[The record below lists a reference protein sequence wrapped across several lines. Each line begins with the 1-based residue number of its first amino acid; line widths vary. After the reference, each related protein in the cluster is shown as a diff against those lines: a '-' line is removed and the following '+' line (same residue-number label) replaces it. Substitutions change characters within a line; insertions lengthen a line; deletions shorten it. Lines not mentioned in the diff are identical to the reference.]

1 MHDLVKLVSLDL
13 SSLFA
18 GNSRYRWG
26 SMLALV
32 ITLGLVFLNGDLST
46 PLAGG
51 IIGASIGILI
61 LPFIS
66 TDRSGLEKLY
76 AMLPIRRHTIV
87 ASHYLFGLIVTI
99 LIDGLAMLIIGVGT
113 IARFNPVRDAQSFW
127 GILLFGTG
135 LVLFQI
141 MLSFPIMIFLGY
153 QRAPLAAYLPVTLI
167 LVIVI
172 FLERSLNLTL
182 TSMRPWLGL
191 MAVVLV
197 LLFAFSWWISTVLYD
212 KREF

>member
-1 MHDLVKLVSLDL
+1 
-13 SSLFA
+13 
-18 GNSRYRWG
+18 
-26 SMLALV
+26 MLALV

-76 AMLPIRRHTIV
+76 AMLPIQRHTIV

-99 LIDGLAMLIIGVGT
+99 LIDGIAMLIIGVGT

-191 MAVVLV
+191 MAVVLI